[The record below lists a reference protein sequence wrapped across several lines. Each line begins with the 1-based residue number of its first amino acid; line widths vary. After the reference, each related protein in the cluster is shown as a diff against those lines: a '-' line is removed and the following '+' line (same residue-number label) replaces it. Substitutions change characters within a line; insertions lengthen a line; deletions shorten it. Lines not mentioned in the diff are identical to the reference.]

1 MSSYKEINNNIDD
14 VKNKIN
20 ILIKSLINIYPKY
33 KLINDSESQT
43 QYNSLL
49 SKIDKEINGLLISKD
64 FFKSILKEQN
74 TEIKKINLELEFL
87 EDLNK
92 KIKEKY
98 IMNQNLNLAYE
109 PREKYYE
116 YTRIKSL
123 VFMLGQMGLTGILI
137 YLIIRLIYDKK

>member
-1 MSSYKEINNNIDD
+1 MSSYKEINNNIND

-20 ILIKSLINIYPKY
+20 ILIKSLINTYPKY

-49 SKIDKEINGLLISKD
+49 SKIDKEINGLLLSKD
-64 FFKSILKEQN
+64 FLKEVLKEQN
-74 TEIKKINLELEFL
+74 TEIKKINLELDFL
-87 EDLNK
+87 EDLMK
-92 KIKEKY
+92 KIKENY

-116 YTRIKSL
+116 YTRIKNL
-123 VFMLGQMGLTGILI
+123 IFMLGQFGFTGILI
-137 YLIIRLIYDKK
+137 YLLIRLIYDKK